1 VTWVAARNRFPPV
14 QTPRSKK
21 GAEMSIKVKMYQL
34 SLVITACVSAMAV
47 TATISV
53 GNLSKEFRLLRN
65 HEITTQQ
72 SVFKVSRDMNY
83 LSRLSRDI
91 MLGGDYSRDMN
102 AVNDIVLK
110 VTDSFEV
117 LETAAE
123 GQELKLLIA
132 NANSDAQDWLN
143 STKVMMTALG
153 KIPMKERHTYYP
165 QYERVITPKAMQA
178 RDSFAKILKHAEKNF
193 QGGVEAF
200 EATISNS
207 ASSFIIVSL
216 CAIIIIVI
224 SFFVIL
230 RTILAEMENRR
241 FAEEALSASDKTAR
255 ALLDG
260 IDNSAYLID
269 PEGTIVAVNAT
280 AAKRAGMQQKELVG
294 SCLWSHYGQ
303 PDVSQSRR
311 LKAAQAVATGE
322 AVRFEDERGGRVF
335 DQTYYPVFNDAG
347 AVIRIAVL
355 AIDVTEQRHAI
366 KALEQSERRFRT
378 LIEHAPIG
386 ISLYQDLHCNYVN
399 RAYLKIFGFAD
410 PSELI
415 GTHICERSAPQCRGE
430 IMDLAQGCVSGA
442 SVPYEYETVGMR
454 QGGAQFPVCVDIT
467 MLVFDDGPMSVA
479 FTRDLTERQQA
490 RDLMVQAEK
499 MAMIG
504 GLAAGM
510 AHEINNP
517 VGIIIQ
523 NLQNIER
530 RLSDDLPANVEAAE
544 KLGISLPLVRSY
556 LEQRS
561 IVSLLAKMYSAGE
574 RTTKIVSN
582 ILQFSRKS
590 SSERKPTSLPE
601 VIEHAV
607 ELAANDYDLK
617 KKYDFRNL
625 TIVRDFAPDLPQV
638 PVNATEFEQVIINLL
653 KNAAQAMAE
662 SRSTKPEIHI
672 TASSEAGWVVVKVS
686 DNGPGMEEG
695 TRKRIFEPFFTTKEV
710 GVGTGLGLSVSYT
723 LITQNHK
730 GIFTAD
736 SAPGEGALFTIKLP
750 LV

>member
-1 VTWVAARNRFPPV
+1 MN
-14 QTPRSKK
+14 
-21 GAEMSIKVKMYQL
+21 IKVKMYQL

-53 GNLSKEFRLLRN
+53 GNLSEKFKALRN
-65 HEITTQQ
+65 HEIATQH

-91 MLGGDYSRDMN
+91 MLGGDYRRDMT
-102 AVNDIVLK
+102 AVNDIVQK
-110 VTDSFEV
+110 VSDNFAA
-117 LETAAE
+117 LDKAAE
-123 GQELKLLIA
+123 GGEIKALIA
-132 NANSDAQDWLN
+132 GANVDALDWLN

-153 KIPMKERHTYYP
+153 ATPVQQRHTYYP
-165 QYERVITPKAMQA
+165 KYEELITPKAMKA
-178 RDSFAKILKHAEKNF
+178 RGSFAKILDYTEKNF

-200 EATISNS
+200 EATISNA
-207 ASSFIIVSL
+207 ASSFVIVSL
-216 CAIIIIVI
+216 CAVILIIV
-224 SFFVIL
+224 SFFAIL
-230 RTILAEMENRR
+230 RTIVAEMENRR

-260 IDNSAYLID
+260 IDNSAYLIN
-269 PEGTIVAVNAT
+269 PEGTIVAINAT
-280 AAKRAGMQQKELVG
+280 AAKRAGKEQRDLLG
-294 SCLWSHYGQ
+294 SCLWSHYREPGI
-303 PDVSQSRR
+303 SLSRKQ
-311 LKAAQAVATGE
+311 KAAQAVATGE
-322 AVRFEDERGGRVF
+322 AVRFEDERNGRIF

-355 AIDVTEQRHAI
+355 AIDVTEQR
-366 KALEQSERRFRT
+366 KALQALEESEKRFRT
-378 LIEHAPIG
+378 LIEGAPIG
-386 ISLYQDLHCNYVN
+386 ISLCQDLHYNYVN
-399 RAYLKIFGFAD
+399 PAYLKIFGFTE

-415 GTHICERSAPQCRGE
+415 GAHTCNRIAPQCRDE
-430 IMDLAQGCVSGA
+430 ITELARRCVSGG
-442 SVPYEYETVGMR
+442 SVAPEYETIGIR
-454 QGGAQFPVCVDIT
+454 RDGSQFPICLDIT
-467 MLVFDDGPMSVA
+467 MLAFDDGPMSVSFA
-479 FTRDLTERQQA
+479 RDLTERQQA

-530 RLSDDLPANVEAAE
+530 RLSDDLPANIETAE
-544 KLGISLPLVRSY
+544 NLGISLPQVRGY

-561 IVSLLAKMYSAGE
+561 ILNLLSKMYSAGE

-590 SSERKPTSLPE
+590 DSVRKMTSLPDI
-601 VIEHAV
+601 IERAV
-607 ELAANDYDLK
+607 DLAANDYDLK
-617 KKYDFRNL
+617 KKYDFRNINL
-625 TIVRDFAPDLPQV
+625 IRDFAPDLPLV
-638 PVNATEFEQVIINLL
+638 PLNTTEFEQVMINVL

-662 SRSTKPEIHI
+662 NRPQEPEIII
-672 TASSEAGWVVVKVS
+672 TAIREDDLAVIIVS
-686 DNGPGMEEG
+686 DNGPGMEER

-730 GIFTAD
+730 GFFTVD
-736 SAPGEGALFTIKLP
+736 SAPGQGALFTIKLP

>member
-1 VTWVAARNRFPPV
+1 MN
-14 QTPRSKK
+14 
-21 GAEMSIKVKMYQL
+21 IKVKMYQL

-53 GNLSKEFRLLRN
+53 GNLSKEFKALRS
-65 HEITTQQ
+65 HEIVTQQ
-72 SVFKVSRDMNY
+72 SVIKVSRDMNY

-91 MLGGDYSRDMN
+91 MLGGDYRRDMT
-102 AVNDIVLK
+102 AVNDIVQK
-110 VTDSFEV
+110 VSENFVTLDK
-117 LETAAE
+117 AAE
-123 GQELKLLIA
+123 GSEVKALIA
-132 NANSDAQDWLN
+132 TANADAQDWIT
-143 STKVMMTALG
+143 SSKVMMTALG
-153 KIPMKERHTYYP
+153 GTPVAERHTFYP
-165 QYERVITPKAMQA
+165 RYEELITPKAMKA
-178 RDSFAKILKHAEKNF
+178 RVSFAKILNYTEKNF

-200 EATISNS
+200 EATIANS

-216 CAIIIIVI
+216 CAIVLIII
-224 SFFVIL
+224 SFFAIL
-230 RTILAEMENRR
+230 RTILAEMDNRR

-260 IDNSAYLID
+260 IANSAYLID
-269 PEGTIVAVNAT
+269 PEGIIVAINAT
-280 AAKRAGMQQKELVG
+280 AARRAGKEQKDLVG
-294 SCLWSHYGQ
+294 SCLWNHYRQ
-303 PDVSQSRR
+303 PEISRSRR
-311 LKAAQAVATGE
+311 QKAAQAVASGE
-322 AVRFEDERGGRVF
+322 AVRFEDKRDGRIF

-355 AIDVTEQRHAI
+355 AIDVTEQRKAI
-366 KALEQSERRFRT
+366 LALEESESRFRT
-378 LIEHAPIG
+378 LIEGAPIG
-386 ISLYQDLHCNYVN
+386 ISLCQELRYNYVN
-399 RAYLKIFGFAD
+399 PAYLKIFGFSE

-415 GTHICERSAPQCRGE
+415 GTHICDRIAPQCRDE
-430 IMDLAQGCVSGA
+430 ITELALRCVSGA
-442 SVPYEYETVGMR
+442 SVAPEYETVGMR
-454 QGGAQFPVCVDIT
+454 RDGSPFPICVDIT
-467 MLVFDDGPMSVA
+467 MLAFDDGPLSVTFA
-479 FTRDLTERQQA
+479 RDLTERQQA

-530 RLSDDLPANVEAAE
+530 RLSVDLPANVEVADE
-544 KLGISLPLVRSY
+544 LGISLTKLRSY

-561 IVSLLAKMYSAGE
+561 IFNLLGKMYHAGE

-590 SSERKPTSLPE
+590 DSERKLASLPDI
-601 VIEHAV
+601 VQRAV

-617 KKYDFRNL
+617 KKYDFRNIN
-625 TIVRDFAPDLPQV
+625 IVRDFAADLPQV
-638 PVNATEFEQVIINLL
+638 PLNATELEQVIINIL

-662 SRSTKPEIHI
+662 HRAQRPEIKI
-672 TASSEAGWVVVKVS
+672 TASREEGMAVIRVA
-686 DNGPGMEEG
+686 DNGPGMEES

-710 GVGTGLGLSVSYT
+710 GVGTGLGLSVSYS

-730 GIFTAD
+730 GVFTVD

-750 LV
+750 LL

>member
-1 VTWVAARNRFPPV
+1 M
-14 QTPRSKK
+14 S
-21 GAEMSIKVKMYQL
+21 SIKVKMYQL

-53 GNLSKEFRLLRN
+53 NHLSKEFRLLRS
-65 HEITTQQ
+65 HEIITQQ
-72 SVFKVSRDMNY
+72 SVIKVSRDMNY

-91 MLGGDYSRDMN
+91 MLGGDYGRDMR
-102 AVNDIVLK
+102 AVNDIVVK
-110 VTDSFEV
+110 VTDHFEV
-117 LETAAE
+117 LDKAAE
-123 GQELKLLIA
+123 SSEIKALIA
-132 NANSDAQDWLN
+132 NANVDAQDWLN
-143 STKVMMTALG
+143 STRVMMTALG
-153 KIPMKERHTYYP
+153 KIPAQNRHTYYP
-165 QYERVITPKAMQA
+165 EYERLITPKAMKA
-178 RDSFAKILKHAEKNF
+178 RDSFAKTLKYTERNF

-200 EATISNS
+200 EGTIAKS
-207 ASSFIIVSL
+207 ASSFVVVSL
-216 CAIIIIVI
+216 AAIIIIIV
-224 SFFVIL
+224 SFFAIL
-230 RTILAEMENRR
+230 RTILSEMENRR
-241 FAEEALSASDKTAR
+241 LAEEALSASDKTAR

-269 PEGTIVAVNAT
+269 PDGIIVAINAT
-280 AAKRAGMQQKELVG
+280 AAKRAGREQKELVG
-294 SCLWSHYGQ
+294 TCLWSHYRQ
-303 PDVSQSRR
+303 PEISHSRKE
-311 LKAAQAVATGE
+311 KAAQAVATGE
-322 AVRFEDERGGRVF
+322 AVRFEDERNGRIF

-355 AIDVTEQRHAI
+355 AIDVTEQRKAI
-366 KALEQSERRFRT
+366 QALEGSEKRFRT
-378 LIEHAPIG
+378 LIEGAPIG
-386 ISLYQDLHCNYVN
+386 ISLCQDLHYNYVN
-399 RAYLKIFGFAD
+399 SAYLKIFGFAD
-410 PSELI
+410 CAELI
-415 GTHICERSAPQCRGE
+415 GMPICERIAPQCRDE
-430 IMDLAQGCVSGA
+430 ITELELRCVSGA
-442 SVPYEYETVGMR
+442 TVPPEYDTIGIR
-454 QGGAQFPVCVDIT
+454 QDGSQFPFCVDIT
-467 MLVFDDGPMSVA
+467 MLVFDDGPMSVSFA
-479 FTRDLTERQQA
+479 RDLTERQQA

-530 RLSDDLPANVEAAE
+530 RLCDDLPANVEAAE
-544 KLGISLPLVRSY
+544 QLGISLPLVRSY

-561 IVSLLAKMYSAGE
+561 ILNLLAKMYHAGE

-590 SSERKPTSLPE
+590 DPERKLASLPDL
-601 VIEHAV
+601 IERAV

-617 KKYDFRNL
+617 KKYDFRNI
-625 TIVRDFAPDLPQV
+625 TILRDFAPDLPLV
-638 PVNATEFEQVIINLL
+638 PLNATEVEQVIINIL

-662 SRSTKPEIHI
+662 HRSHKPEIKI
-672 TASSEAGWVVVKVS
+672 TAACEDALAVIKVS
-686 DNGPGMEEG
+686 DNGPGMEES

-730 GIFTAD
+730 GSFTVD
-736 SAPGEGALFTIKLP
+736 SAPGEGALFVIKLP

>member
-1 VTWVAARNRFPPV
+1 
-14 QTPRSKK
+14 
-21 GAEMSIKVKMYQL
+21 MSIKVKMYQL

-53 GNLSKEFRLLRN
+53 GNLSKEFRFLRN

-91 MLGGDYSRDMN
+91 MLGGDYRRDMN
-102 AVNDIVLK
+102 AVSDIVLK

-123 GQELKLLIA
+123 GRELKILIA
-132 NANSDAQDWLN
+132 NANTDAQDWLN

-153 KIPMKERHTYYP
+153 KVPREERHTYYP
-165 QYERVITPKAMQA
+165 QYERLITPKAMKA
-178 RDSFAKILKHAEKNF
+178 RDSFAKILKYTEKNF

-207 ASSFIIVSL
+207 AISFIIVSL

-230 RTILAEMENRR
+230 RTILAEMKNRR
-241 FAEEALSASDKTAR
+241 FAEEALSASEKTAR

-269 PEGTIVAVNAT
+269 PEGTIVAINAT

-303 PDVSQSRR
+303 PDISQNRR
-311 LKAAQAVATGE
+311 QKAAQAVATGE

-355 AIDVTEQRHAI
+355 AIDVTEQRNAI
-366 KALEQSERRFRT
+366 TALEQSERRFRT

-399 RAYLKIFGFAD
+399 RAYLKTFGFAD

-415 GTHICERSAPQCRGE
+415 GMHICERSAPQCRGE
-430 IMDLAQGCVSGA
+430 IMELAQRCVSGA
-442 SVPYEYETVGMR
+442 SVPSEYETVGMR
-454 QGGAQFPVCVDIT
+454 QSGGQFPVCVDIT

-544 KLGISLPLVRSY
+544 KLGITLPLVRSY

-590 SSERKPTSLPE
+590 SSERKATALSE
-601 VIEHAV
+601 VIERAV

-617 KKYDFRNL
+617 KKYDFRNI
-625 TIVRDFAPDLPQV
+625 TIIRAFAPGLPLV
-638 PVNATEFEQVIINLL
+638 PLNATEFEQVIINIL

-662 SRSTKPEIHI
+662 NKSQKPEIKI
-672 TASSEAGWVVVKVS
+672 SALCEGAWAVIKVS
-686 DNGPGMEEG
+686 DNGLGMDES

-730 GIFTAD
+730 GVFTVD

-750 LV
+750 LS

>member
-1 VTWVAARNRFPPV
+1 
-14 QTPRSKK
+14 
-21 GAEMSIKVKMYQL
+21 MSIKVKMYQL

-65 HEITTQQ
+65 HDITTQQ

-91 MLGGDYSRDMN
+91 MLGGDYRRDMN

-123 GQELKLLIA
+123 GRELKILIA
-132 NANSDAQDWLN
+132 NANTDAQDWLN

-153 KIPMKERHTYYP
+153 EVPVQERHTFYP
-165 QYERVITPKAMQA
+165 QYERQITPKAMKA
-178 RDSFAKILKHAEKNF
+178 RESFAKILKYAEKNF

-230 RTILAEMENRR
+230 RTILSEMDNRR
-241 FAEEALSASDKTAR
+241 FAEEALSASEKTAR

-280 AAKRAGMQQKELVG
+280 AAKRAGMAQKELVG
-294 SCLWSHYGQ
+294 GCLWSHYGQ
-303 PDVSQSRR
+303 PDISQRRR
-311 LKAAQAVATGE
+311 LKAAQAVSTGE
-322 AVRFEDERGGRVF
+322 AVRFEDERGGRIF

-366 KALEQSERRFRT
+366 KALEQSEKRFRT
-378 LIEHAPIG
+378 LIEDAPIG
-386 ISLYQDLHCNYVN
+386 ISLYQELHCNYVN

-410 PSELI
+410 PDQLI
-415 GTHICERSAPQCRGE
+415 GTHICERSAPQCRSE
-430 IMDLAQGCVSGA
+430 ILELAQRCVSGA
-442 SVPYEYETVGMR
+442 TVPSEYETVGIR
-454 QGGAQFPVCVDIT
+454 QDGTQFPVCVDIS

-490 RDLMVQAEK
+490 RELMVQAEK

-523 NLQNIER
+523 NLQNIGR
-530 RLSDDLPANVEAAE
+530 RLSDDLPANVEAAG

-561 IVSLLAKMYSAGE
+561 ITGLLAKMYSAGE

-590 SSERKPTSLPE
+590 SSERTATSLPD
-601 VIEHAV
+601 VIERAV

-617 KKYDFRNL
+617 KKYDFRNI
-625 TIVRDFAPDLPQV
+625 TIIRAFAPDLPPV
-638 PVNATEFEQVIINLL
+638 PLNATEFEQVIINIL

-662 SRSTKPEIHI
+662 DKSHQPEIRI
-672 TASSEAGWVVVKVS
+672 TAGCEGAWAVIKVS
-686 DNGPGMEEG
+686 DNGQGMEES

-730 GIFTAD
+730 GIFTVD

-750 LV
+750 LS

>member
-1 VTWVAARNRFPPV
+1 
-14 QTPRSKK
+14 
-21 GAEMSIKVKMYQL
+21 MSIKVKMYQL

-53 GNLSKEFRLLRN
+53 GNLSKEFSLLRN
-65 HEITTQQ
+65 HEIITQQ
-72 SVFKVSRDMNY
+72 SVIKVSRDMNY

-91 MLGGDYSRDMN
+91 MLGGDYSRDMK
-102 AVNDIVLK
+102 AVHDVVLK
-110 VTDSFEV
+110 VTDHFEA
-117 LETAAE
+117 LDKAAE
-123 GQELKLLIA
+123 GKDIKALIA
-132 NANSDAQDWLN
+132 SANVDAQDWLN
-143 STKVMMTALG
+143 STQVMMTALG
-153 KIPMKERHTYYP
+153 KVAAGNRHTFYP
-165 QYERVITPKAMQA
+165 EYERVITPKAMKA
-178 RDSFAKILKHAEKNF
+178 RDSFAKILKYTEKNF

-200 EATISNS
+200 EATIAKSS
-207 ASSFIIVSL
+207 GSFIIVSL
-216 CAIIIIVI
+216 AAIVIIIV

-230 RTILAEMENRR
+230 RTILTEMENRR
-241 FAEEALSASDKTAR
+241 LAEEALSASDKTAR

-269 PEGTIVAVNAT
+269 PEGTIVAINAT
-280 AAKRAGMQQKELVG
+280 AAKRAGKEQKDLVG
-294 SCLWSHYGQ
+294 SCLWNHYRQ
-303 PDVSQSRR
+303 PEISQRR
-311 LKAAQAVATGE
+311 KEKAAQAIATGE
-322 AVRFEDERGGRVF
+322 AVRFEDERNGRIF

-355 AIDVTEQRHAI
+355 AIDVTEQR
-366 KALEQSERRFRT
+366 KALQALAESEKRFRT
-378 LIEHAPIG
+378 LIEGAPIG
-386 ISLYQDLHCNYVN
+386 ISLCQDLHYNYVN
-399 RAYLKIFGFAD
+399 SAYLKIFGFDD

-415 GTHICERSAPQCRGE
+415 GTHICERIAPKCRSE
-430 IMDLAQGCVSGA
+430 IRELALRCVSGE
-442 SVPYEYETVGMR
+442 SVPPEYETIGLR
-454 QGGAQFPVCVDIT
+454 QDGSQFPICLDIT
-467 MLVFDDGPMSVA
+467 MLAFDDGPMSVSFA
-479 FTRDLTERQQA
+479 RDLTERQQA

-530 RLSDDLPANVEAAE
+530 RLSDDLPANIETAE
-544 KLGISLPLVRSY
+544 NLGISLPQVRGY

-561 IVSLLAKMYSAGE
+561 ILNLLSKMHSAGE

-590 SSERKPTSLPE
+590 DSVRKMTSLTDI
-601 VIEHAV
+601 IERAV

-617 KKYDFRNL
+617 KKYDFRN
-625 TIVRDFAPDLPQV
+625 ISIIRDFAPDLPLV
-638 PVNATEFEQVIINLL
+638 PLNATELEQVIINIL

-662 SRSTKPEIHI
+662 DRSQQPEIKI
-672 TASSEAGWVVVKVS
+672 TACCDDLQAVIKVS
-686 DNGPGMEEG
+686 DNGPGMEESI
-695 TRKRIFEPFFTTKEV
+695 RKRVFEPFFTTKEV

-730 GIFTAD
+730 GVFTVD
-736 SAPGEGALFTIKLP
+736 STPGNGAQFTIMLP
-750 LV
+750 LT

>member
-1 VTWVAARNRFPPV
+1 
-14 QTPRSKK
+14 
-21 GAEMSIKVKMYQL
+21 MSIKMKMYQL

-53 GNLSKEFRLLRN
+53 GNLSKEFSLLRH
-65 HEITTQQ
+65 HEIITQQ
-72 SVFKVSRDMNY
+72 SVIKVSRDMNY

-91 MLGGDYSRDMN
+91 MLGGDYRRDMT
-102 AVNDIVLK
+102 AVSDIVLK
-110 VTDSFEV
+110 VTDNFEV
-117 LETAAE
+117 LEKAAE
-123 GQELKLLIA
+123 GEEIKALIA
-132 NANSDAQDWLN
+132 NANVDAQDWLN
-143 STKVMMTALG
+143 STKVMMRALG
-153 KIPMKERHTYYP
+153 EIPAQERHTFYP
-165 QYERVITPKAMQA
+165 QYERLITPKAMKA
-178 RDSFAKILKHAEKNF
+178 RESFAKILKYTEKNF

-200 EATISNS
+200 ERTISKS
-207 ASSFIIVSL
+207 SSSFIVVSL
-216 CAIIIIVI
+216 CAVIIIIV
-224 SFFVIL
+224 SFLVIL
-230 RTILAEMENRR
+230 RTILTEMENRR
-241 FAEEALSASDKTAR
+241 SAEEALSASEKTAR

-269 PEGTIVAVNAT
+269 PEGIIVAINAT
-280 AAKRAGMQQKELVG
+280 AAKRAGKEETELVG
-294 SCLWSHYGQ
+294 SCLWSHYRQ
-303 PDVSQSRR
+303 PEISRSR
-311 LKAAQAVATGE
+311 KQKAAQAVATGE
-322 AVRFEDERGGRVF
+322 AVRFEDERNGRIF

-355 AIDVTEQRHAI
+355 AIDVTEQRKAVQ
-366 KALEQSERRFRT
+366 ALEESEKRFRT
-378 LIEHAPIG
+378 LIEGAPIG
-386 ISLYQDLHCNYVN
+386 ISLCQDLHYNYVN

-410 PSELI
+410 PCELI
-415 GTHICERSAPQCRGE
+415 GTHICERIAPQCRGE
-430 IMDLAQGCVSGA
+430 ITELALRCISGA
-442 SVPYEYETVGMR
+442 SAPPEYETIGIR
-454 QGGAQFPVCVDIT
+454 QDGSQFPFCVDLT
-467 MLVFDDGPMSVA
+467 MLVFDDGPMPVSFA
-479 FTRDLTERQQA
+479 RDLTERQQA

-530 RLSDDLPANVEAAE
+530 RLSCDLPANVDAAE
-544 KLGISLPLVRSY
+544 KLGLSLPLVRSY

-561 IVSLLAKMYSAGE
+561 IFNLLTKMYHAGE

-590 SSERKPTSLPE
+590 DSERKMVSLPDI
-601 VIEHAV
+601 IERAV
-607 ELAANDYDLK
+607 ELAANDYDLR
-617 KKYDFRNL
+617 KKYDFRN
-625 TIVRDFAPDLPQV
+625 INIIRDFAPGLPPV
-638 PVNATEFEQVIINLL
+638 PLNTTEFEQVVINIL

-662 SRSTKPEIHI
+662 DRSRTPEIKI
-672 TASSEAGWVVVKVS
+672 TAICEDALAVIKVS
-686 DNGPGMEEG
+686 DNGPGMQES

-730 GIFTAD
+730 GVFTVD

-750 LV
+750 LI

>member
-1 VTWVAARNRFPPV
+1 
-14 QTPRSKK
+14 
-21 GAEMSIKVKMYQL
+21 MSIKIKMYQL

-91 MLGGDYSRDMN
+91 MLGGDYRRDMN

-123 GQELKLLIA
+123 GQELKVLIA
-132 NANSDAQDWLN
+132 NANTDAQDWLN

-153 KIPMKERHTYYP
+153 KIPIKERHTYYP
-165 QYERVITPKAMQA
+165 QYERLITPKAMQA

-200 EATISNS
+200 EATISKS

-224 SFFVIL
+224 SFFAIL

-303 PDVSQSRR
+303 PDISQSRR

-415 GTHICERSAPQCRGE
+415 GTHICERSAPQCRAE
-430 IMDLAQGCVSGA
+430 MVDLVQHCVSGA
-442 SVPYEYETVGMR
+442 SVPSEYETVGMR
-454 QGGAQFPVCVDIT
+454 QSGAQFPVCVDIT
-467 MLVFDDGPMSVA
+467 KLVFDDGPMSVA

-574 RTTKIVSN
+574 RTTKIVTN

-590 SSERKPTSLPE
+590 SSERQATSLPE
-601 VIEHAV
+601 VIERAV

-617 KKYDFRNL
+617 KKYDFRNI
-625 TIVRDFAPDLPQV
+625 TIVRDFAPDLPRV
-638 PVNATEFEQVIINLL
+638 PVNATEIEQVIINLL

-662 SRSTKPEIHI
+662 SRLAVPEIHI
-672 TASSEAGWVVVKVS
+672 TAKSEAGWVVVQVS

-730 GIFTAD
+730 GVFTVD

-750 LV
+750 VV